1 MKMSEYKR
9 QHPVMIILETFKSI
23 IYAIPPVFFFAL
35 SLRDEL
41 SSVDIPLLAAI
52 ALIAT
57 LTYST
62 AKWYFFTYQYENG
75 YLHIRK
81 GLLFKKE
88 RSIKRERVQTVNVIT
103 NFIQKLLGVTSLHVK
118 TAGSTEAEL
127 SLTAVTLQ
135 ESQNI
140 KTYLENHATNESG
153 KNNTEESETG
163 NSKVDTVNTYNVPL
177 RNLLLAGATSGRFML
192 LFSLIAAALSQLY
205 PYIPESYMGL
215 ILEQV
220 IPRNNINISLLLIL
234 IFGLLLLSWIIST
247 LVFAVQYSNFT
258 LQRQEDDIRIS
269 YGLIEQKEYNL
280 NMKRIQALSVKD
292 SLLRQPLN
300 LCSIYAEVAG
310 GSSEKQDYVTTLYPL
325 LNLRELSRFM
335 DNMFPE
341 YIIPENMHPLPLRS
355 RKRYIIRL
363 LVPAIVIVLLLQLVP
378 YGWVSLLVLPPTF
391 LLGLSRYNTGG
402 TAILEKQLTLR
413 FRNIHRYHVFVL
425 RDHIQTMQI
434 SSNPFQRM
442 SDLDTIGIS
451 VLSSRGGNRFALAD
465 VDREES
471 GKIWNWFSRN

>member
-9 QHPVMIILETFKSI
+9 QHPFMIILETVKSI

-35 SLRDEL
+35 STRNEL
-41 SSVDIPLLAAI
+41 SSVDIPFLAAI

-62 AKWYFFTYQYENG
+62 AKWYLFTYQYENG

-103 NFIQKLLGVTSLHVK
+103 NFIQKLLGITSLHVK

-127 SLTAVTLQ
+127 SLTAITLQ

-140 KTYLENHATNESG
+140 KTYLENHATDRSS
-153 KNNTEESETG
+153 KNHTEESETR
-163 NSKVDTVNTYNVPL
+163 NANVNTYNVPL
-177 RNLLLAGATSGRFML
+177 WNLLLAGATSGRFML

-205 PYIPESYMGL
+205 PYIPERYLGL
-215 ILEQV
+215 VLEQV
-220 IPRNNINISLLLIL
+220 ISQNNVNISLLLIL

-247 LVFAVQYSNFT
+247 LVFAIQYANFT

-280 NMKRIQALSVKD
+280 NMKRIQALSVKK
-292 SLLRQPLN
+292 SLLRQPFS

-325 LNLRELSRFM
+325 LHARQLSKFM

-341 YIIPENMHPLPLRS
+341 YSIPEDMHPLPLRS

-363 LVPAIVIVLLLQLVP
+363 VVPVLVIVLLLQLVP
-378 YGWVSLLVLPPTF
+378 YGWVSLLVLPPAF

-402 TAILEKQLTLR
+402 TAILEEQLTLR
-413 FRNIHRYHVFVL
+413 FRNIHRYQVFVL

-442 SDLDTIGIS
+442 SDLDTIRIS
-451 VLSSRGGNRFALAD
+451 VLSSRGGNRFTIAD

>member
-1 MKMSEYKR
+1 MSEYKR
-9 QHPVMIILETFKSI
+9 QHPVMIILETLKSI
-23 IYAIPPVFFFAL
+23 IYAIPPIFFFAL

-41 SSVDIPLLAAI
+41 GSVNIPFLAAI
-52 ALIAT
+52 ALIAI

-62 AKWYFFTYQYENG
+62 AKWYLFTYQYENG

-81 GLLFKKE
+81 GLLLKKE

-103 NFIQKLLGVTSLHVK
+103 NFIQKFLGITSLHVK

-140 KTYLENHATNESG
+140 KTYLENHATNRSS
-153 KNNTEESETG
+153 KNHTEESETG
-163 NSKVDTVNTYNVPL
+163 DAKADTVNTYNIPL
-177 RNLLLAGATSGRFML
+177 WNLLLAEATSGRFML

-205 PYIPESYMGL
+205 PYIPESYL
-215 ILEQV
+215 RLVLERI
-220 IPRNNINISLLLIL
+220 IPQTSVNISLLMIL

-247 LVFAVQYSNFT
+247 LVFAIQYANFT
-258 LQRQEDDIRIS
+258 LQRKEDDIRIS

-280 NMKRIQALSVKD
+280 NMKRIQALSVKN
-292 SLLRQPLN
+292 SLLRQPFR

-325 LNLRELSRFM
+325 LHVRQLSKFM

-341 YIIPENMHPLPLRS
+341 YTIPENMHPLPLRS

-363 LVPAIVIVLLLQLVP
+363 LVPALVIVLLLQLVP
-378 YGWVSLLVLPPTF
+378 YGWVSLLILPPVF

-425 RDHIQTMQI
+425 KDHIQTMHI

-451 VLSSRGGNRFALAD
+451 VLSSRGGNRFAIAD
-465 VDREES
+465 VDIEES

>member
-1 MKMSEYKR
+1 MKMSEYKH
-9 QHPVMIILETFKSI
+9 QHPFMIILETVKSI
-23 IYAIPPVFFFAL
+23 VYAIPPIFFFAL
-35 SLRDEL
+35 SRRDEL
-41 SSVDIPLLAAI
+41 GNVNIPLLAAI
-52 ALIAT
+52 ALIAI

-62 AKWYFFTYQYENG
+62 TKWYFFTYQYENG
-75 YLHIRK
+75 YLHIRR

-118 TAGSTEAEL
+118 TAGSMEAEL

-140 KTYLENHATNESG
+140 KTYLENHTTNGSG
-153 KNNTEESETG
+153 KNHAEESETG
-163 NSKVDTVNTYNVPL
+163 NANVNTYNVPL
-177 RNLLLAGATSGRFML
+177 LNLLLAGATSGRFML

-205 PYIPESYMGL
+205 PYIPESYLGL
-215 ILEQV
+215 VLERIIAQ
-220 IPRNNINISLLLIL
+220 NNVNISLLLIL

-247 LVFAVQYSNFT
+247 LIFAIQYANFT
-258 LQRQEDDIRIS
+258 LQRQENDIRIS

-280 NMKRIQALSVKD
+280 NMKRIQALSVKN
-292 SLLRQPLN
+292 SLLRQPFS
-300 LCSIYAEVAG
+300 LCSIYADVAG

-325 LNLRELSRFM
+325 LHVRQVSKFM

-341 YIIPENMHPLPLRS
+341 YTIPEDMHPLPLRS

-363 LVPAIVIVLLLQLVP
+363 MAPALVIVLLLHLVP
-378 YGWVSLLVLPPTF
+378 YGWVSLLVLPPVF
-391 LLGLSRYNTGG
+391 LLGLSRYNTAG

-425 RDHIQTMQI
+425 KDHIQSMQT

-442 SDLDTIGIS
+442 SDLATIRIS
-451 VLSSRGGNRFALAD
+451 VLSSGGGSRFAIAD
-465 VDREES
+465 VDTEES